1 MDTHVNKNP
10 QVLSSVKVEY
20 SDRGKIIS
28 LCTWGLI
35 LHNSNL
41 YIKNI
46 TKINEKGKSVVL
58 KGIAKNLYE

>member
-1 MDTHVNKNP
+1 MVTHVNKNP

-20 SDRGKIIS
+20 SDRGKIKS

-46 TKINEKGKSVVL
+46 TIIIQKGKAGVL
-58 KGIAKNLYE
+58 RNC